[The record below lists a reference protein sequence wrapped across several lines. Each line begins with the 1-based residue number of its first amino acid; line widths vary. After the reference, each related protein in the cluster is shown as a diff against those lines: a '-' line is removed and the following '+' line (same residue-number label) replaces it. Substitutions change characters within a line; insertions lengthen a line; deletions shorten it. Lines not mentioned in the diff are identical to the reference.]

1 MIKVCPAQTLLP
13 LQGVDSVRIYPQG
26 VALG

>member
-1 MIKVCPAQTLLP
+1 MFKVYPAQTLLP